1 MNEILFSRNI
11 FHFFTHIKTDLIFY
25 LFITRQ
31 IWSFTN
37 QIPFF
42 SQFSKNRSD
51 IFSNQKIWFSLI
63 STNLN
68 FSLQKA
74 NFFQVLK
81 NRFDFSKPNSI
92 FLQHKSDFFFFHKTN
107 LIFYKSKSIFFQ
119 IKSWSTLSL
128 DVDLSFFNI
137 VDFETKKGSWIVVF
151 VMFVIF
157 STYSINLFYEWN
169 PLFKKS
175 FSFFYTYKN
184 KSDFF

>member
-1 MNEILFSRNI
+1 MNEILFSRNL

-37 QIPFF
+37 QNPFF

-51 IFSNQKIWFSLI
+51 IFSNQKILFSLI
-63 STNLN
+63 STDLN

-92 FLQHKSDFFFFHKTN
+92 FLQHRSKFFFFFFNKEKDAFVN
-107 LIFYKSKSIFFQ
+107 KLVCLCVCVCVFFFFLIIFF
-119 IKSWSTLSL
+119 L
-128 DVDLSFFNI
+128 
-137 VDFETKKGSWIVVF
+137 
-151 VMFVIF
+151 MCA
-157 STYSINLFYEWN
+157 TYHSCHA
-169 PLFKKS
+169 
-175 FSFFYTYKN
+175 
-184 KSDFF
+184 

>member
-1 MNEILFSRNI
+1 M
-11 FHFFTHIKTDLIFY
+11 
-25 LFITRQ
+25 Q
-31 IWSFTN
+31 IC
-37 QIPFF
+37 
-42 SQFSKNRSD
+42 
-51 IFSNQKIWFSLI
+51 
-63 STNLN
+63 
-68 FSLQKA
+68 
-74 NFFQVLK
+74 
-81 NRFDFSKPNSI
+81 
-92 FLQHKSDFFFFHKTN
+92 
-107 LIFYKSKSIFFQ
+107 IFFQ

-184 KSDFF
+184 RSNFLFIYHKTDLIFYKSKPIFFSVLKKQIWYIFKSKDFVFFNKHRSEFFSSKSQFFSSSQKQIWFF